1 MKVTE
6 EAEKYMQDTTQTVRE
21 LAYRVI
27 DKGHPDSIL
36 DHQGIAE
43 LAEKIKILPS
53 KLKINSNTE
62 VPFSTQFGFYLLFG
76 SINYCFTH
84 PVSNIKFTYMH
95 AGNKMKRSR
104 GFMFALLHLSL
115 IHI

>member
-76 SINYCFTH
+76 SINY
-84 PVSNIKFTYMH
+84 
-95 AGNKMKRSR
+95 
-104 GFMFALLHLSL
+104 
-115 IHI
+115 